1 MAEIYRPTNG
11 IYRCI
16 NNPDDKREYTLSRA
30 EGFLPILTPVKA
42 LCRWQ
47 PLDEF
52 RRIDTAG
59 DKLCMK

>member
-16 NNPDDKREYTLSRA
+16 NNSDNTLEYVL
-30 EGFLPILTPVKA
+30 
-42 LCRWQ
+42 WQ
-47 PLDEF
+47 PKGCFPVLARAKTPYKLHPLKEF